1 MVLGWLRRKNGT
13 LRMLLSLIAGAAIL
27 SGAKGHAQDTKTT
40 LVEPPAPLLP
50 LQVGD
55 WVRQE
60 KPAAT
65 PRSEEDTK
73 LDTVLHEDGLKRS
86 DQAVFSENDGRA
98 GIASP
103 AITVT
108 VRQFID
114 ATGAHAAYSYFEH
127 PASAYRGVGLGDET
141 NLSGDRYLF
150 RSGTSVVE
158 ATGGRGEKIEALLN
172 RIQAGLPKVSGPKGV
187 TPLLPTLLPERG
199 LERDS
204 VKYALGPVSY
214 EAMGGV
220 LPAEILGFDKAA
232 EAVTARYAGKGK
244 LTMLFYPTPEI
255 AGEKLRA
262 IQAEIQ
268 KQGKAAGT
276 VVMRRSGTFV
286 FVTTGSWTLP
296 EAKSLVE
303 GIHPRMEVTWN
314 KPMLPEFHAE
324 VQKTYSLLTSIAI
337 FCGFGALAAVVLGLS
352 LGAGRAAI
360 RVLQGKPAA
369 TEPEF
374 LRIDLSGRPAPIQES
389 PESRPR

>member
-1 MVLGWLRRKNGT
+1 
-13 LRMLLSLIAGAAIL
+13 MLLRLAVGGVLL
-27 SGAKGHAQDTKTT
+27 SGAMGHAQDTKTT
-40 LVEPPAPLLP
+40 LVEPPTPLLP
-50 LQVGD
+50 QQIGG
-55 WVRQE
+55 WTRQE
-60 KPAAT
+60 KSAAT
-65 PRSEEDTK
+65 PPEYDQK
-73 LDTVLHEDGLKRS
+73 LDTILTEDGLKRS
-86 DQAVFSENDGRA
+86 EQAVYREKNGTA
-98 GIASP
+98 VM
-103 AITVT
+103 VT
-108 VRQFID
+108 ARQFVD
-114 ATGAHAAYSYFEH
+114 ATGAHAAYSFFER

-150 RSGTSVVE
+150 RSGASLIE

-172 RIQAGLPKVSGPKGV
+172 RIQVGLPKVSGPKGV
-187 TPLLPTLLPERG
+187 APLLPALLPEKG

-220 LPAEILGFDKAA
+220 LPGQIVGFDKAA
-232 EAVTARYAGKGK
+232 EAVTARYIGKGK
-244 LTMLFYPTPEI
+244 LTLLFYPTPEI
-255 AGEKLRA
+255 AGVKLRA
-262 IQAEIQ
+262 IQSEIE

-286 FVTTGSWTLP
+286 FLTTGNWSLG
-296 EAKSLVE
+296 EAKSLVG

-314 KPMLPEFHAE
+314 KPIPPQFHTE

-337 FCGFGALAAVVLGLS
+337 FCGFGALAAIVLGLS

-374 LRIDLSGRPAPIQES
+374 LRIDLSGSPAPIQRDNGVAERS
-389 PESRPR
+389 S